1 MANDN
6 RCMIVEKES
15 RVLVVAVD
23 EFREF
28 EKERRVLDYTVDWT
42 KWLDEV
48 EDTIATSTWI
58 VPTGLT
64 KVTETNTTKLA
75 TVWLSGGTVGT
86 NYTVTN
92 RITTVG
98 GRIDDRSITIRVR
111 ER

>member
-1 MANDN
+1 MNFTKDPQA
-6 RCMIVEKES
+6 
-15 RVLVVAVD
+15 
-23 EFREF
+23 
-28 EKERRVLDYTVDWT
+28 VLDYTIDWT

-48 EDTIATSTWI
+48 GETIATRTWI

-75 TVWLSGGTVGT
+75 TVWLSGGTVET

-92 RITTVG
+92 RITTVA
-98 GRIDDRSITIRVR
+98 GRTDDRSITIRVK